1 MRVLRQR
8 DFALYFAGNVLS
20 NCGTWFQNIAQSLL
34 VYRLTGSVFLVGVVN
49 FAQFAGVIVLAPWS
63 GTAADRYDRKWLII
77 WTQLGAVAVTGSLAI
92 LTAFG
97 VESVPLIVLLAAVLG
112 LISAF
117 GGPALQ
123 AVVPQLV
130 PDEDVSQ
137 AITMTSVTFNLARAV
152 GPVMGAF
159 VVSGLGIAWAFGL
172 NALSYG
178 ALVGAMLVV
187 RMRPITPR
195 PHGQATN
202 FAASLRL
209 VRNSPQLL
217 LLLAIVG
224 SVGFCLDPVTTLGPE
239 FATKIFHHSDT
250 VTGYL
255 IGAFGAGAVVAAFI
269 ASGANARPYRR
280 ISLMLVFLVGGALGF
295 ALSPTLAVALIVL
308 PLAGFGYL
316 AGHTR
321 ATALL
326 LTTVGEHERG
336 RISAIWAVCFLGTR
350 PIASLIDG
358 ALAQLIGARFA
369 ATVILLPTAVVAALV
384 ISKARAYDQLRSAAP
399 VFDVTNTVS
408 ASPAEPEEGVG
419 G

>member
-8 DFALYFAGNVLS
+8 DFALYFVGNVLS

-77 WTQLGAVAVTGSLAI
+77 WTQAGAIVITGSLAV

-97 VESVPLIVLLAAVLG
+97 IESVPLIVLLAAVLG
-112 LISAF
+112 LVSAF

-178 ALVGAMLVV
+178 ALVVAMLVV
-187 RMRPITPR
+187 RMRPIPPR
-195 PHGQATN
+195 PHGEATN
-202 FAASLRL
+202 FLASLRL
-209 VRNSPQLL
+209 VRSSPQLM

-255 IGAFGAGAVVAAFI
+255 IGAFGSGAVLAAFI
-269 ASGANARPYRR
+269 SSGANARPYRR
-280 ISLMLVFLVGGALGF
+280 ISLMLVFLIGGALGF
-295 ALSPTLAVALIVL
+295 ALSPALGIALAVL
-308 PLAGFGYL
+308 PIAGFGYL

-326 LTTVGEHERG
+326 LTTVVEHERG

-350 PIASLIDG
+350 PIASLLDG
-358 ALAQLIGARFA
+358 ALAQLVGARFA
-369 ATVILLPTAVVAALV
+369 ATVILIPPAIVATLV
-384 ISKARAYDQLRSAAP
+384 ISKARAYDQLKR
-399 VFDVTNTVS
+399 V
-408 ASPAEPEEGVG
+408 
-419 G
+419 